1 MHRPQLCKIVIL
13 NDSWVSLFYRG
24 NLKEYFIYIY
34 IYSIWKDFVLKT
46 NFKAMQSFENGRDA
60 DQVLALEVV
69 LKRWRGG
76 SGRS

>member
-34 IYSIWKDFVLKT
+34 IQYIEGFC
-46 NFKAMQSFENGRDA
+46 FENKLQSDA
-60 DQVLALEVV
+60 EL
-69 LKRWRGG
+69 
-76 SGRS
+76 